1 MSTRNDNLLRYDHR
15 PESAADDPRGADR
28 QRQAADCFWGGA
40 PREITRLGTASRRA
54 RTQESSRGGADR
66 LVRRCLILARGV
78 PSAQINDTVRHL
90 HLLDARIDLLLH
102 DFDDPGRNERI
113 LAGRP

>member
-1 MSTRNDNLLRYDHR
+1 MTTFCDTIIVRNLRQTILAVLIGSDRR
-15 PESAADDPRGADR
+15 PIV
-28 QRQAADCFWGGA
+28 FWGGA